1 MRKRF
6 LFLKQSIRNL
16 FFVDSCCLC
25 EKSLS
30 MGELLFCESCFRTWK
45 EKSLLRY
52 YEGYYYV
59 HLYQEPIR
67 SWIHEYKF
75 RGRRDFG
82 NVFAK
87 WMKKAFWECCR
98 QHEIEVVIP
107 VPIHEERRL
116 ERGFNQTEEMLDYL
130 GVSYFRMERRKNT
143 EALYRYS
150 GREDRQEKMEGAFTC
165 PFSLEGKNVLLF
177 DDIVTTGT
185 TMSEMK
191 KAIWKKGKPNKIVI
205 FAFSLSERVKMEQK
219 SRGK

>member
-1 MRKRF
+1 MRKQF
-6 LFLKQSIRNL
+6 LFLKRSIRNL

-30 MGELLFCESCFRTWK
+30 VEEFLFCGHCFQIWK
-45 EKSLLRY
+45 QKSLLRY

-75 RGRRDFG
+75 QGRRDFG
-82 NVFAK
+82 KIFAK
-87 WMKKAFWECCR
+87 WMKEAFWECCR
-98 QHEIEVVIP
+98 RHEIEVVIP

-116 ERGFNQTEEMLDYL
+116 KRGFNQTEEILKYL

-143 EALYRYS
+143 EPLYLYS
-150 GREDRQEKMEGAFTC
+150 DREDRRKRMREAFDC
-165 PFSLEGKNVLLF
+165 SLSLEGKNVLLF

-185 TMSEMK
+185 TMLEMK
-191 KAIWKKGKPNKIVI
+191 KAIRKKGKPNKLVI
-205 FAFSLSERVKMEQK
+205 FTFSLSERVKIEQK
-219 SRGK
+219 NRGK